1 MGLAAVHALDAM
13 QEERA
18 KVGKYRCG
26 RGEESKAEGAAPGG
40 LTVVAL
46 GTGAG
51 SIRETF

>member
-1 MGLAAVHALDAM
+1 MGLAAVRALDAT

-18 KVGKYRCG
+18 KVGEYSCC
-26 RGEESKAEGAAPGG
+26 GEESRAEMAAAGG

-51 SIRETF
+51 SMQETF